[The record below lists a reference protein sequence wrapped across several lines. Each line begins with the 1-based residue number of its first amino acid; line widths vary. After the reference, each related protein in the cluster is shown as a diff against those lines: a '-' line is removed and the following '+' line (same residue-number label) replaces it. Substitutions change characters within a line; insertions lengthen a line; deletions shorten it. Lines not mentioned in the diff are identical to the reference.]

1 MRPTLGVLITYF
13 NEQELLREC
22 LDSLLNQREG
32 PEEILIYDDASV
44 DPAGAHVPRGN
55 CIRIIRGDVNKGPG
69 HGRNVLLRAS
79 QSDYIHFH
87 DADDLFHPDW
97 CQRVRDAVEE
107 TGADVV
113 FTEVSSRGEG
123 GLQCKRVMGL
133 DRLVSEGDLIRFC
146 IRGAILTSAGTYR
159 RSAVSAIGGYR
170 EALWQAEDFDFHIRL
185 AASNPR
191 YTLIT
196 EPLITRLRVGRS
208 KNQAEVWGCALEAIS
223 FMAQELPRQYRPDL
237 AERAAG
243 AGSILFQLGLRVK
256 ARKAFRLANEM
267 GPPTW
272 RAREPLYQ
280 QIAQHLG
287 PEWAEWAGWAWRRLV
302 PSRVRGIVQPR
313 Q

>member
-22 LDSLLNQREG
+22 LDSLLSQREE
-32 PEEILIYDDASV
+32 PDEILIYDDASV
-44 DPAGAHVPRGN
+44 DPVEAYVPKGN
-55 CIRIIRGDVNKGPG
+55 RIRIIRGDVNKGPG

-97 CQRVRDAVEE
+97 CQRVRDAVGEA
-107 TGADVV
+107 GADVV

-159 RSAVSAIGGYR
+159 RSAVLAIGGYR
-170 EALWQAEDFDFHIRL
+170 EALWQTEDFDFHIRL

-191 YTLIT
+191 YTVIT
-196 EPLITRLRVGRS
+196 EPLVTRLRVGRS
-208 KNQAEVWGCALEAIS
+208 KNQAEVWGCALETIS
-223 FMAQELPRQYRPDL
+223 SAAQELPRQYRPDL

-243 AGSILFQLGLRVK
+243 VGSILFQLGLRVK
-256 ARKAFRLANEM
+256 ARQAFRLADEL
-267 GPPTW
+267 GPPTLKS
-272 RAREPLYQ
+272 RGPLYRR
-280 QIAQHLG
+280 IARHLG